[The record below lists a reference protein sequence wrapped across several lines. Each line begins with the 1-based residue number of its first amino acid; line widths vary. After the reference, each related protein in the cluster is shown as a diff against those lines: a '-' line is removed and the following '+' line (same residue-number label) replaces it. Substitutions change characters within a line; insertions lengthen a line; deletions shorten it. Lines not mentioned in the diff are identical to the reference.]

1 MIGAPSWG
9 KRMELTRAILFI
21 AGALTI
27 GFAVGSLIMWI
38 RMRLRWQDEIRDAR
52 KQSVNQSRATLK
64 GQIGEQLAPLL
75 PGFVYAAS
83 DARFLGDP
91 IDYIVF
97 HGYTDLRDSAD
108 AASNEIEVVI
118 LDIKR
123 GRSKLSASQQAVA
136 EAVES
141 GRVRFEVVRIRD
153 DGSIVREGFACKGRR

>member
-1 MIGAPSWG
+1 MIGALSWG
-9 KRMELTRAILFI
+9 KRMELSRAILFI
-21 AGALTI
+21 AGALI
-27 GFAVGSLIMWI
+27 SGFAVGSLIMWI
-38 RMRLRWQDEIRDAR
+38 RMRLRWQDEIRDAQ

-97 HGYTDLRDSAD
+97 HGYTDIRDSA
-108 AASNEIEVVI
+108 AESNEIEVVI

-141 GRVRFEVVRIRD
+141 GRVRFEVVRIRE
-153 DGSIVREGFACKGRR
+153 DGSIVREGFACKERR